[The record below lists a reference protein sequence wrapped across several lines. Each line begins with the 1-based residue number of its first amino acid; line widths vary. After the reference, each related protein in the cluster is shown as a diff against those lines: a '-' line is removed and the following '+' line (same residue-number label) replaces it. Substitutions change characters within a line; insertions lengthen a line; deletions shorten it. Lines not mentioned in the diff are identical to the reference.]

1 MRRIEVPKA
10 EYSYDKAV
18 NMIIELNKLYDPKWI
33 YVDRGSGE
41 YQLEAL
47 HKYGDQHPESGLKVK
62 VKGFSF
68 SQKIDVIDPVTR
80 IADSKP
86 MKPFMVNQLTLCIER
101 NQLIL
106 SPFDEVLH
114 KQLVDYEVIRQSQN
128 GMPVFTDKNEH
139 FVDALGLAFLAFA
152 LEMPD
157 ITKTIE
163 EIDYTT
169 QIIGSESP
177 LKIAAEQRMEQLH
190 NGFSA
195 GRNPWKNLKNGSVSY
210 EDAKHSTDGADRPEV
225 FRVSS
230 SYFKCSSFH
239 SNWGS
244 RGGGYGG
251 RSMF

>member
-1 MRRIEVPKA
+1 
-10 EYSYDKAV
+10 
-18 NMIIELNKLYDPKWI
+18 
-33 YVDRGSGE
+33 
-41 YQLEAL
+41 
-47 HKYGDQHPESGLKVK
+47 
-62 VKGFSF
+62 
-68 SQKIDVIDPVTR
+68 
-80 IADSKP
+80 
-86 MKPFMVNQLTLCIER
+86 
-101 NQLIL
+101 
-106 SPFDEVLH
+106 
-114 KQLVDYEVIRQSQN
+114 
-128 GMPVFTDKNEH
+128 MPVFTDKNEH

-177 LKIAAEQRMEQLH
+177 LKIAADQRMEQLH
-190 NGFSA
+190 NGFST

-230 SYFKCSSFH
+230 SYFKRSSFH